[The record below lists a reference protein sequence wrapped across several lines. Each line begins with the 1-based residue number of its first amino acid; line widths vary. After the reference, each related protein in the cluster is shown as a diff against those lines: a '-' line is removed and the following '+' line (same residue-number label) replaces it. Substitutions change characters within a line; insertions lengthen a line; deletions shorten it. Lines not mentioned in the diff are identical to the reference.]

1 MARLTALLQRLHTP
15 SKSMIGRVSVWKT
28 LLSTASGDQGA
39 AEAVGDVDVEEEW
52 GIEVV
57 ATPMS
62 LETVEKQH
70 EVDGEDEMTQPMP
83 LHPGDDEVLADEKGT
98 ATNAWHVA
106 IRDNATA
113 AAAAMIIVLATRRR
127 RRESLLKS
135 MDWVREGGSLNYEL
149 THVPESLNYEWDR
162 ILSPPKSTSRIEST
176 RVFGALVFA
185 THR

>member
-28 LLSTASGDQGA
+28 LLSTASGDHGA
-39 AEAVGDVDVEEEW
+39 AEAVGEVDVEEEW

-83 LHPGDDEVLADEKGT
+83 LHLGDDEVLADEKGT
-98 ATNAWHVA
+98 ETNDAWHVA
-106 IRDNATA
+106 IRDNAT

-135 MDWVREGGSLNYEL
+135 MDWVREGGSLNCEL
-149 THVPESLNYEWDR
+149 TYVPLFSISND
-162 ILSPPKSTSRIEST
+162 
-176 RVFGALVFA
+176 FF
-185 THR
+185 